1 MDNTNR
7 HSPSGV
13 FMALIGLCAFAL
25 LIIMLYGFVTSNLDF
40 VKSLFGM
47 QSDDYGYYDM
57 SDYYSD
63 GMYGDDYYMGGG
75 DGMVKDGS
83 YTDGAEANNGGTI
96 DGSVPGD
103 TDGAIDGS
111 VPGDTDG
118 AIDGS
123 IPGDTD
129 GADTEPT
136 AEPDQI
142 DDAAAS
148 SKVIAVG

>member
-75 DGMVKDGS
+75 DGMVEDGS
-83 YTDGAEANNGGTI
+83 YTDGAEANNGG
-96 DGSVPGD
+96 
-103 TDGAIDGS
+103 AIDGS

-118 AIDGS
+118 AEANNGGAINDS
-123 IPGDTD
+123 VPGDTD

>member
-63 GMYGDDYYMGGG
+63 GMYSDDYYMGGG
-75 DGMVKDGS
+75 DGMVEDGS
-83 YTDGAEANNGGTI
+83 YTDGAEANNGG
-96 DGSVPGD
+96 
-103 TDGAIDGS
+103 AIDNS
-111 VPGDTDG
+111 V
-118 AIDGS
+118 
-123 IPGDTD
+123 PGDTD

>member
-47 QSDDYGYYDM
+47 QSDNYGYYDM

-63 GMYGDDYYMGGG
+63 GMYGDDYYMGG
-75 DGMVKDGS
+75 DGMAEDGS
-83 YTDGAEANNGGTI
+83 YTDGAEANNGG
-96 DGSVPGD
+96 
-103 TDGAIDGS
+103 AIDGS
-111 VPGDTDG
+111 V
-118 AIDGS
+118 
-123 IPGDTD
+123 PGDTD

-136 AEPDQI
+136 AEPDQS
-142 DDAAAS
+142 DDAATS

>member
-75 DGMVKDGS
+75 DGMVEDGS
-83 YTDGAEANNGGTI
+83 YTDGAEANNGG
-96 DGSVPGD
+96 
-103 TDGAIDGS
+103 AIDGS

-118 AIDGS
+118 AEANNGGAIDDS
-123 IPGDTD
+123 VPGDTD

>member
-57 SDYYSD
+57 SDYYND

-75 DGMVKDGS
+75 DGMVEDGS
-83 YTDGAEANNGGTI
+83 YTDGAEANNGG
-96 DGSVPGD
+96 
-103 TDGAIDGS
+103 AIDGS

-118 AIDGS
+118 AEANNGGAINDS
-123 IPGDTD
+123 VPGDTD

>member
-47 QSDDYGYYDM
+47 QSDNYGYYDM

-63 GMYGDDYYMGGG
+63 GMYGDDYYMGG
-75 DGMVKDGS
+75 DGMAEDGS
-83 YTDGAEANNGGTI
+83 YTDGAEDNNG
-96 DGSVPGD
+96 
-103 TDGAIDGS
+103 GAIDGS
-111 VPGDTDG
+111 VSD
-118 AIDGS
+118 
-123 IPGDTD
+123 DTD
-129 GADTEPT
+129 GADAEPT

>member
-75 DGMVKDGS
+75 DGMVEDGS
-83 YTDGAEANNGGTI
+83 YTDGAEANNGGAI
-96 DGSVPGD
+96 DDSVPDD
-103 TDGAIDGS
+103 TDGAEANNSGAIDGS
-111 VPGDTDG
+111 VPD
-118 AIDGS
+118 
-123 IPGDTD
+123 DTD

>member
-75 DGMVKDGS
+75 DGMVEDGS

-96 DGSVPGD
+96 DDSVPGD
-103 TDGAIDGS
+103 TDGAEANNG
-111 VPGDTDG
+111 G

-123 IPGDTD
+123 VPGDTD

>member
-63 GMYGDDYYMGGG
+63 GMYGDDYYMGG
-75 DGMVKDGS
+75 DGMAEGGS
-83 YTDGAEANNGGTI
+83 YTDGAEANNGG
-96 DGSVPGD
+96 
-103 TDGAIDGS
+103 AIDGS
-111 VPGDTDG
+111 VPD
-118 AIDGS
+118 
-123 IPGDTD
+123 DTD

>member
-75 DGMVKDGS
+75 DGMVEDGS
-83 YTDGAEANNGGTI
+83 Y
-96 DGSVPGD
+96 
-103 TDGAIDGS
+103 
-111 VPGDTDG
+111 
-118 AIDGS
+118 
-123 IPGDTD
+123 TD